1 MLACKSIIR
10 PKPSRISWMLSEAEL
25 PTMFEIRSILFLY
38 WQFYVGCNT
47 VSLGS
52 VSGEG
57 IAIKEE
63 ALKLISDG
71 LEGKLIS
78 VMQDLLSSNHPEQMV
93 CLNAHTPV
101 WFKYTKLAGTIILV
115 LM

>member
-1 MLACKSIIR
+1 M
-10 PKPSRISWMLSEAEL
+10 
-25 PTMFEIRSILFLY
+25 
-38 WQFYVGCNT
+38 
-47 VSLGS
+47 SLGS

-71 LEGKLIS
+71 LERKLIS

-93 CLNAHTPV
+93 CLNAHTP
-101 WFKYTKLAGTIILV
+101 L
-115 LM
+115 